1 MNRALTA
8 CLAVLLAAT
17 TQSFAQ
23 SNPFDMSRERPA
35 ADPAI
40 ELPPQADGA
49 GDDQPAAEPKVD
61 GEAAA
66 ATGGAGDGFSRYI
79 VPFDALSL
87 TGEVDERTWSIY
99 LTPSQAQSGATLK
112 FGYQNAIVIAPE
124 ASALSVFVNGEL
136 VGEGPIKASDTAEL
150 RSYELPAGLLRAG
163 SNDIRFRVQQRHRTD
178 CTIEST
184 YELWTEIVPDTA
196 VITFANAES
205 AVLSSVDDIRAV
217 GLDDKGHTT
226 FNLVVPGMQ
235 QPSRAAG
242 LMRLA
247 QGLALRGHMPAQRI
261 VFSESLPELG
271 KPGQLTVV
279 AGTVDELSPLLP
291 SLPDGAA
298 GGSVAAFVRD
308 GKTNAP
314 VLVLSGPDWPAVQS
328 AIEAVAEPMDRPSD
342 VPRDVVNTERW
353 LLPETPV
360 IPGNKRLRFSELGIE
375 TREFTGRRFRS
386 KFSVA
391 VPSDFYADAYGEATI
406 LLDAAYTETVR
417 PGSRIDIYVNG
428 NIASTVPFDSATG
441 GILRH
446 LPINVTMRHF
456 KPGPNLIELEAV
468 LMTEQDKVCAPGAP
482 ASTDARFALFD
493 TSELHIPDFAR
504 IGRRPNL
511 AATSGAAAPYRNS
524 VGTIPLFIDR
534 ADTDTLSAAATFLA
548 RMAVAGGRPLAV
560 EMIASPLAAGARNA
574 LFVGTLPELPKTV
587 LTQVGIDPSRQM
599 SWGSAQAVG
608 RGADTQK
615 AIDEWQTRLSG
626 GAWRT
631 QMTALQDWVKQE
643 FDISLSS
650 LRILPEEQGVFAPP
664 ETASLLVAQGAN
676 PTDDATWTLVA
687 APNARLLNDGVAAL
701 ADINQWQQI
710 AGHISTYEPATGS
723 VKVVPIT
730 NFNFVET
737 RPASI
742 GNYRLI
748 IANWLSS
755 NILFYAVLLV
765 TLSVLLGL
773 ATASMLSRLGRR
785 Q

>member
-1 MNRALTA
+1 MNRALSA
-8 CLAVLLAAT
+8 CLVLLLAAS
-17 TQSFAQ
+17 TQTLAQ

-35 ADPAI
+35 ADPSIA
-40 ELPPQADGA
+40 LPPQA
-49 GDDQPAAEPKVD
+49 E
-61 GEAAA
+61 GE
-66 ATGGAGDGFSRYI
+66 TGGQAAGEPEVDANAPVATSDQLDGFRRYI
-79 VPFDALSL
+79 VPFGALSL
-87 TGEVDERTWSIY
+87 TGEVDERTWSTY
-99 LTPSQAQSGATLK
+99 LTPSQAQSTATLD

-124 ASALSVFVNGEL
+124 ASSLSVFVNGEL
-136 VGEGPIKASDTAEL
+136 VGEGPIKASDAAEL
-150 RSYELPAGLLRAG
+150 RSYALPTGLLRPG

-184 YELWTEIVPDTA
+184 YELWTEIAPDTA
-196 VITFANAES
+196 FIRFDNAES

-217 GLDDKGHTT
+217 GLDEKGHTR

-247 QGLALRGHMPAQRI
+247 QGLALRGHMPAQRVI
-261 VFSESLPELG
+261 FSESLPELG
-271 KPGQLTVV
+271 KPGELTVV
-279 AGTVDELSPLLP
+279 AGTVDEVSPLLP
-291 SLPDGAA
+291 ALPDGAA

-308 GKTNAP
+308 RKTNAS
-314 VLVLSGPDWPAVQS
+314 VLVLSGPDWPAVQA

-360 IPGNKRLRFSELGIE
+360 VPGNKRLRFSELGVE

-386 KFSVA
+386 RFSVA

-417 PGSRIDIYVNG
+417 PGSRVDIYVNG

-482 ASTDARFALFD
+482 ASTDPRFALFD

-524 VGTIPLFIDR
+524 PGMIPLLIDR
-534 ADTDTLSAAATFLA
+534 TDGDTLSAAATFLA
-548 RMAVAGGRPLAV
+548 RMAVAGGRPIAV

-574 LFVGTLPELPKTV
+574 LFVGTLAELPKTV
-587 LTQVGIDPSRQM
+587 IAQVGIDPSRQM

-608 RGADTQK
+608 RVADTQK
-615 AIDEWQTRLSG
+615 AIDAWQTRLSG

-631 QMTALQDWVKQE
+631 QMTALQDWIKQE

-650 LRILPEEQGVFAPP
+650 LRILPEEQSAFAPP
-664 ETASLLVAQGAN
+664 ETATLLVAQGPN

-687 APNARLLNDGVAAL
+687 APTAKLLNDGVSAVS
-701 ADINQWQQI
+701 DINQWQQI
-710 AGHISTYEPATGS
+710 AGHISTYEPATNAIH
-723 VKVVPIT
+723 VVPAT
-730 NFNFVET
+730 KFEFAQT
-737 RPASI
+737 RPPSI

-765 TLSVLLGL
+765 VLSVLLGL

>member
-1 MNRALTA
+1 MNRALIA
-8 CLAVLLAAT
+8 CLAVFLAAT
-17 TQSFAQ
+17 TQGFAQ

-35 ADPAI
+35 DEPSI
-40 ELPPQADGA
+40 EPPPQGA
-49 GDDQPAAEPKVD
+49 GEDQPAGETGVD
-61 GEAAA
+61 ADA
-66 ATGGAGDGFSRYI
+66 ATAASSAPADFRRYI

-87 TGEVDERTWSIY
+87 TGEVDERTWSTY
-99 LTPSQAQSGATLK
+99 LTPTQAQSAATLN

-124 ASALSVFVNGEL
+124 ASSLSVFVNGEL
-136 VGEGPIKASDTAEL
+136 VGEGPIKASDAAEL
-150 RSYELPAGLLRAG
+150 RSYALPAGLLRAG

-184 YELWTEIVPDTA
+184 YELWTEIAPDTA
-196 VITFANAES
+196 FFSFANAES

-217 GLDDKGHTT
+217 GLDEKGHTA
-226 FNLVVPGMQ
+226 FNIVVPGMQ

-247 QGLALRGHMPAQRI
+247 QGLALRAHMPAQKI
-261 VFSESLPELG
+261 AFSETLPELG
-271 KPGQLTVV
+271 KPGELTVV
-279 AGTVDELSPLLP
+279 AGTIDEISTLLP
-291 SLPDGAA
+291 SLPDGIA
-298 GGSVAAFVRD
+298 GGSVAAFVRE
-308 GKTNAP
+308 GNANTP
-314 VLVLSGPDWPAVQS
+314 VLILSGPDWPAVQA

-342 VPRDVVNTERW
+342 VPRDVIDTERW

-360 IPGNKRLRFSELGIE
+360 VPGNKRLRFSELGIE

-482 ASTDARFALFD
+482 ASSDPRFALFD
-493 TSELHIPDFAR
+493 TSELHMPNFAR
-504 IGRRPNL
+504 IGQRPNL

-524 VGTIPLFIDR
+524 PGTIPLFIDR
-534 ADTDTLSAAATFLA
+534 ADPDTLSAAATFLA
-548 RMAVAGGRPLAV
+548 RLAVAGGRPVAV
-560 EMIASPLAAGARNA
+560 EMIASPLAAGTRNA
-574 LFVGTLPELPKTV
+574 LFIGTLPELPKTV

-608 RGADTQK
+608 RSADTQK

-631 QMTALQDWVKQE
+631 QMTALQDWIKQE

-664 ETASLLVAQGAN
+664 ETSTLLIAQGAN
-676 PTDDATWTLVA
+676 PTDDATWTLIA
-687 APNARLLNDGVAAL
+687 APTAKLLNDGVAAV

-710 AGHISTYEPATGS
+710 AGHISTYEPATNA
-723 VKVVPIT
+723 VKVVPVT
-730 NFNFVET
+730 NFNFVQT